1 MRSFLKKIWLLLR
14 IPKFKLRSSEVAL
27 SSQIGKGVLIQDSKI
42 GRFVHIGPGCIINN
56 AEVGPYSSIAPHVQI
71 GGLEHPYWE
80 FSTSTF
86 LSDKS
91 IREKTFVGND
101 VWIGASAIIKAG
113 INLGD
118 GSVIG
123 ANSFVN
129 KDVPPYA
136 IVVGSPAKIVKY
148 RFPNDTIKAL
158 EKSCY
163 WKLDPIEAKKELK
176 KIEENVTSQ
185 NEK

>member
-14 IPKFKLRSSEVAL
+14 MPKFKMRSSKIAL

-42 GRFVHIGPGCIINN
+42 GRFVHIGPDCIINN
-56 AEVGPYSSIAPHVQI
+56 AEVGQYSSIAPHVQI

-91 IREKTFVGND
+91 IREKTIVGND
-101 VWIGASAIIKAG
+101 VWIGASAIIKSG
-113 INLGD
+113 IILGD

-148 RFPNDTIKAL
+148 RFPDDTIKAL

-163 WKLDPIEAKKELK
+163 WKLDPEEAKKELK
-176 KIEENVTSQ
+176 KIDENIALQ
-185 NEK
+185 NE